1 MKNENLFFL
10 SKRSRSGVIGLLVL
24 VLIIALIP
32 RLLLHFEN
40 NNELKLTVSKVSKE
54 DITELKKERQSSKR
68 NYNYKSKKSK
78 FKIPPTKF
86 NPNSYTQNDWV
97 YLGLSVKQ
105 ADVVLRFTERGV
117 YNEADFKKIFVIPN
131 ELFALIKDS
140 IVYSEKPAYVA
151 LTNNKV
157 GKDNKIKVV
166 LDLNT
171 ASQEQLVSIPGVG
184 EYVAGR
190 IVNYRDKL
198 GGFIKK
204 EQLLEISKVDV
215 DLYAR
220 IEGYLKLNEGES
232 RKISINTA
240 DAKEL
245 QAHPYIDWS
254 VANSIVKIRNQ
265 KENMYK
271 SIDEIKV
278 SVLIDEELFEKIKPY
293 LSL

>member
-32 RLLLHFEN
+32 RLLLYFEDN
-40 NNELKLTVSKVSKE
+40 VELKLTVSKLSKE
-54 DITELKKERQSSKR
+54 EIAELRNQSQYSR
-68 NYNYKSKKSK
+68 SNYKRKKSK
-78 FKIPPTKF
+78 YKVPPTKF
-86 NPNSYTQNDWV
+86 NPNAYSKKDWV
-97 YLGLSVKQ
+97 NLGLSVKQ

-117 YNEADFKKIFVIPN
+117 YNESDFKKIFVIPN
-131 ELFALIKDS
+131 ELFVLIKDS

-151 LTNNKV
+151 ASSNSIANENK
-157 GKDNKIKVV
+157 KRVV
-166 LDLNT
+166 IDLNT
-171 ASQEQLVSIPGVG
+171 ASQEQLVSIPGIG

-190 IVNYRDKL
+190 IINYRDKL
-198 GGFIKK
+198 GGFLKK

-215 DLYAR
+215 DLYSR
-220 IEGYLKLNEGES
+220 IEGYFKLNEGES

-245 QAHPYIDWS
+245 QAHPYIDWG

-265 KENMYK
+265 KENKYK

>member
-24 VLIIALIP
+24 VLIIALVP
-32 RLLLHFEN
+32 RLLMSLEN
-40 NNELKLTVSKVSKE
+40 NKELKLTVSKVSQE
-54 DITELKKERQSSKR
+54 EITELKNQRLSAKR
-68 NYNYKSKKSK
+68 NYKSKRNKYK
-78 FKIPPTKF
+78 VPPTKF
-86 NPNSYTQNDWV
+86 NPNTYSKKDWAN
-97 YLGLSVKQ
+97 LGLSVKQ

-117 YNEADFKKIFVIPN
+117 YNETDFKKIFVIPN

-151 LTNNKV
+151 TTN
-157 GKDNKIKVV
+157 IKVANENKKKV
-166 LDLNT
+166 VIDLNT
-171 ASQEQLVSIPGVG
+171 ASQEQLVSIPGIG

-190 IVNYRDKL
+190 IINYREKL
-198 GGFIKK
+198 GGFFKK
-204 EQLLEISKVDV
+204 EQLLEINKVDV
-215 DLYAR
+215 DLYSR
-220 IEGYLKLNEGES
+220 VEGYFKLNEGES
-232 RKISINTA
+232 RKISINSA

-265 KENMYK
+265 KENKYK
-271 SIDEIKV
+271 SIEEIKV

>member
-10 SKRSRSGVIGLLVL
+10 SKRSRRGVIGLLVL

-32 RLLLHFEN
+32 RLLLHLEN

-54 DITELKKERQSSKR
+54 DITELKNQRQFSNR
-68 NYNYKSKKSK
+68 NFKNKKSK
-78 FKIPPTKF
+78 YKIPPSKF
-86 NPNSYTQNDWV
+86 NPNAYSQKDWLN
-97 YLGLSVKQ
+97 LGLSIKQ

-117 YNEADFKKIFVIPN
+117 YNETDFKKIFVIPD

-140 IVYSEKPAYVA
+140 IVYTEKPAYVA
-151 LTNNKV
+151 GTNNKAANE
-157 GKDNKIKVV
+157 NKKKVV
-166 LDLNT
+166 IDLNT
-171 ASQEQLVSIPGVG
+171 ASQEQLVSIPGIG

-190 IVNYRDKL
+190 IINYRDKL

-204 EQLLEISKVDV
+204 EQLLEISKVDI

-220 IEGYLKLNEGES
+220 IEGYLKLNDMEF

-245 QAHPYIDWS
+245 QAHPYIDWG

-265 KENMYK
+265 KENKYK
-271 SIDEIKV
+271 SIEEIKV

>member
-32 RLLLHFEN
+32 RLLLHLEN
-40 NNELKLTVSKVSKE
+40 NDELKLTVSKVSKE
-54 DITELKKERQSSKR
+54 DITELKNQRQFSKR
-68 NYNYKSKKSK
+68 NYKGKKSK
-78 FKIPPTKF
+78 FKIPPSKF
-86 NPNSYTQNDWV
+86 NPNSYYQKDWV

-117 YNEADFKKIFVIPN
+117 YNETDFKKIFVIPD
-131 ELFALIKDS
+131 ELFTLIKDS
-140 IVYSEKPAYVA
+140 IIYSEKPAYVA
-151 LTNNKV
+151 VTNNKD

-184 EYVAGR
+184 EYFAGK

-204 EQLLEISKVDV
+204 EQLLEISKLDV

-265 KENMYK
+265 KENLYK

>member
-24 VLIIALIP
+24 VLIVALIP
-32 RLLLHFEN
+32 RLLLHLEN
-40 NNELKLTVSKVSKE
+40 DNELKLTVSKVSKE
-54 DITELKKERQSSKR
+54 EITELKNQRQSSNR
-68 NYNYKSKKSK
+68 NFKKKSK
-78 FKIPPTKF
+78 YKLPPTKF
-86 NPNSYTQNDWV
+86 NPNAYSHKDWV
-97 YLGLSVKQ
+97 NLGLSVKQ

-117 YNEADFKKIFVIPN
+117 YNESDFKKIFVIPN

-140 IVYSEKPAYVA
+140 IVYTEKPAYVA
-151 LTNNKV
+151 ASS
-157 GKDNKIKVV
+157 NKIANENKKKVV
-166 LDLNT
+166 IDLNT

-184 EYVAGR
+184 EYFAGR

-215 DLYAR
+215 DLYSR

-265 KENMYK
+265 KENKYK
-271 SIDEIKV
+271 SIEEIKV

>member
-10 SKRSRSGVIGLLVL
+10 SKRSRNGVIGLLIL

-32 RLLLHFEN
+32 RLLIFLDNDE
-40 NNELKLTVSKVSKE
+40 ELKLTVSKVSKE
-54 DITELKKERQSSKR
+54 DITTLKNQRQSSNKNYR
-68 NYNYKSKKSK
+68 NRKSKYKV
-78 FKIPPTKF
+78 PPTKF
-86 NPNSYTQNDWV
+86 NPNTYSHKDWV
-97 YLGLSVKQ
+97 NLGLSIKQ

-117 YNEADFKKIFVIPN
+117 YNESDFKKIFVIPN
-131 ELFALIKDS
+131 ELFTLIKDS
-140 IVYSEKPAYVA
+140 VVYSEKPAYVA
-151 LTNNKV
+151 ASNNKFANE
-157 GKDNKIKVV
+157 NKKKVV
-166 LDLNT
+166 IDLNT

-198 GGFIKK
+198 GGFLRK
-204 EQLLEISKVDV
+204 EQLLEINKVDI
-215 DLYAR
+215 DLYTR
-220 IEGYLKLNEGES
+220 IEGYLKLNDVEF

-245 QAHPYIDWS
+245 QEHPYIDWS

-265 KENMYK
+265 KENKYK
-271 SIDEIKV
+271 SIEEIKV